1 MKRRSGLFVKLAFVA
16 LVSTVVFIACQNQ
29 DESISPDFESF
40 DNFASEGSQM
50 VLGEQLD
57 NPYSVENMKKALAN
71 LNANGRIAGDF
82 DIETTDLYVR
92 FLPADSLEY
101 DAITADTTIEVFD
114 HPLDFEIEQEGNWY
128 HDPSIPDHLPT
139 YQYTVVKPDYIFP
152 DTIEHEILAEL
163 FIPEELEEDSL
174 ANGRT
179 TSNIDFLYALEDE
192 ALQITDNWEE
202 PIDEESAP
210 NARRSR
216 WNPSGRIR
224 VREVERRSGLQT
236 TQRGWLPVEN
246 IKVRVRRWFTIK
258 TDYTD
263 ANGNYRISHRFRRP
277 VNYSVK
283 FETPYAKISNWIGW
297 DTRHD
302 GPKRKGAWNVDF
314 NWHSESWVRA
324 TLINAIVEYR
334 VQYRRTGIQN
344 PYPISYWAGGEA
356 LNKLNVRAVFK
367 EGTGDMFTVRANR
380 IRIYSEFTDNR
391 GNKGTDDLYALTFHE
406 LGHQSHSKLNGFT
419 ANWRFSSRILRES
432 WSEFL
437 EYYFTREY
445 YPNHPNVS
453 LAFLTSIPN
462 YDADEIRGSTKSAYT
477 QVFVDLMDDD
487 NQLTRRPDLDRAD
500 DRVRGYSFGQI
511 QQAVKNSS
519 RLSHVRDYLRD
530 NYNNGT
536 EDELDDLFDFYLQF
550 E

>member
-1 MKRRSGLFVKLAFVA
+1 MRKRSRLLGKLAIGIIVGASVFV
-16 LVSTVVFIACQNQ
+16 ACQNQ
-29 DESISPDFESF
+29 NELITPET
-40 DNFASEGSQM
+40 DNFHNFDSEGNKM
-50 VLGEQLD
+50 VLGEQLE

-71 LNANGRIAGDF
+71 LTANGRTASDF
-82 DIETTDLYVR
+82 DIGTTDLYIR

-101 DAITADTTIEVFD
+101 DAIAADTTIELFD

-139 YQYTVVKPDYIFP
+139 YQYSVVKPDFVFP
-152 DTIEHEILAEL
+152 DTIEYEILAEL
-163 FIPEELEEDSL
+163 FIPDEVEDSL

-179 TSNIDFLYALEDE
+179 ASDGEFLDALEDE
-192 ALQITDNWEE
+192 ALRITDNWEE
-202 PIDEESAP
+202 PVLDDSDP
-210 NARRSR
+210 NARKSK
-216 WNPSGRIR
+216 WNPGGRIR

-236 TQRGWLPVEN
+236 TQGGWLPVEN
-246 IKVRVRRWFTIK
+246 VKVRVRRWFTIK
-258 TDYTD
+258 SDYTD
-263 ANGNYRISHRFRRP
+263 ANGNYRISHKFRRP

-283 FETPYAKISNWIGW
+283 FETPYAKISNWMGW

-324 TLINAIVEYR
+324 TLVNAMVEYR

-367 EGTGDMFTVRANR
+367 EGTGDMFAVRANR
-380 IRIYSEFTDNR
+380 IRIYSQFTRGR

-406 LGHQSHSKLNGFT
+406 LGHQSHWKLNKWNIT
-419 ANWRFSSRILRES
+419 FSSRILRES
-432 WSEFL
+432 WSEFI

-445 YPNHPNVS
+445 YPDHPGVS

-462 YDADEIRGSTKSAYT
+462 YDANEIRESTKSAYT
-477 QVFVDLMDDD
+477 QVFVDLMDDH
-487 NQLTRRPDLDRAD
+487 NQLAEEGGDRAD
-500 DRVRGYSFGQI
+500 DRVRGYTFAQI
-511 QQAVKNSS
+511 QQAVKKS
-519 RLSHVRDYLRD
+519 RQLDQVRDYLRD

-536 EDELDDLFDFYLQF
+536 EGSLNNLFDFYLQF
-550 E
+550 

>member
-1 MKRRSGLFVKLAFVA
+1 
-16 LVSTVVFIACQNQ
+16 
-29 DESISPDFESF
+29 
-40 DNFASEGSQM
+40 M
-50 VLGEQLD
+50 VLGKQLE
-57 NPYSVENMKKALAN
+57 NPYSVENMKKALVN
-71 LNANGRIAGDF
+71 LSANGRTTGDF
-82 DIETTDLYVR
+82 DIKTTDLYVR
-92 FLPADSLEY
+92 FIPADSLEY
-101 DAITADTTIEVFD
+101 DAIAADTRIELFD

-139 YQYTVVKPDYIFP
+139 YQYSVVKPGYAFP

-163 FIPEELEEDSL
+163 FIPEELDEDSL
-174 ANGRT
+174 ANGRI
-179 TSNIDFLYALEDE
+179 TSNLDFLYVLEDE
-192 ALQITDNWEE
+192 ALRITDNWEE
-202 PIDEESAP
+202 PINEDSAP

-224 VREVERRSGLQT
+224 VREVERRNAVITNMG
-236 TQRGWLPVEN
+236 GWLPVEN

-334 VQYRRTGIQN
+334 VQYHRTGIQN
-344 PYPISYWAGGEA
+344 PYPLTYWAGGEA
-356 LNKLNVRAVFK
+356 FNKLNVRAVFK
-367 EGTGDMFTVRANR
+367 EGTGDMFTLRANR
-380 IRIYSEFTDNR
+380 IRVYSEFAW
-391 GNKGTDDLYALTFHE
+391 GNKGTDDLYAVTFHE

-419 ANWRFSSRILRES
+419 ANWQFSSRILRES
-432 WSEFL
+432 WSEFI

-445 YPNHPNVS
+445 YPNHPNVRI
-453 LAFLTSIPN
+453 TNNVSIPN

-477 QVFVDLMDDD
+477 QVFVDLMDDH
-487 NQLTRRPDLDRAD
+487 NQLAEEGGDRAD
-500 DRVRGYSFGQI
+500 DRVSGYTYAQI
-511 QQAVKNSS
+511 QQAVKKSS
-519 RLSHVRDYLRD
+519 QLHQVRDYLRD

-536 EDELDDLFDFYLQF
+536 EDDLDDLFDFYLQF
-550 E
+550 